1 MAFLQEEEMKRHS
14 RAIPGA
20 LVGWLFLA
28 LSATAAG
35 AQKSA
40 NAPITGAVAEA
51 ELYSREPVQVR
62 SGGAILA
69 GSLLLPDGAG
79 THPAALLIPG
89 AAGSTNLP
97 GVAEH
102 LAEQGIA
109 VLDLNKRGVG
119 GSTGRWDRQGFRGRA
134 DDVIAGL
141 EFLRSHPDV
150 DPLRIGLVGH
160 SQGGWIAQMVA
171 AEREDVAFLVLLAG
185 PGQTVRDQILAE
197 ARIYGERRS
206 LPEAQVEKQVASLRR
221 QLGLA
226 RTGAPLCRA
235 LRAHYICHIIDFDP
249 TPYLERIQVPVLA
262 LFAELDPMVPPEPN
276 VELVRSALERAGN
289 ADVTL
294 HVFPR
299 TNHDFWEA
307 RTGLWDEYPELE
319 RVYVA
324 GFLDRISTWIVERGG
339 CSHGPASSSRYEPE
353 DSLAEVPHPS
363 EERGRA
369 AKGRHTLLP
378 LPALFYTPDTGWAG
392 GASVLHSYRSD
403 PDDPSRWPTTGELSL
418 IYTQNEQVL
427 ASAVVDHSTRGN
439 RWRMSASATH
449 VLFPDA
455 FYGIGSDLPA
465 HAREAYTSRSSALML
480 GVRRRVGPGLFLGG
494 GYSLSRFS
502 VLDVEADGAL
512 AGAQIRGSG
521 GGTVSSLGLG
531 VTLDTRDHWSAPAR
545 GTYLDLRF
553 RRAARL
559 VGSDFDYG
567 SHSLDFRRYITVG
580 CRPVVAL
587 QAYGG
592 TTTGD
597 VPFQMLPR
605 MGGSH
610 LMRGYNPNRFRD
622 RSLLAAQAEV
632 RAPLG
637 WRLGAVG
644 FAGAGNVAPSL
655 PRLAEVRPQV
665 SYGAGV
671 RLLVRSKER
680 LNLRADYAFAQD
692 GRRLYLGIGEAF

>member
-1 MAFLQEEEMKRHS
+1 METDS
-14 RAIPGA
+14 RTAYRS
-20 LVGWLFLA
+20 LA
-28 LSATAAG
+28 GSLMVMLAAAAAG
-35 AQKSA
+35 AQESS
-40 NAPITGAVAEA
+40 NATIAGAGAEVEA
-51 ELYSREPVQVR
+51 YSREAVRVR

-69 GSLLLPDGAG
+69 GSLLVPDGG
-79 THPAALLIPG
+79 GPHPAALLIPG

-109 VLDLNKRGVG
+109 VLDLDKRGVG
-119 GSTGRWDRQGFRGRA
+119 GSTGRWDRQSFRGRA

-141 EFLRSHPDV
+141 EFLRSRPDI
-150 DPLRIGLVGH
+150 DPFGIGLVGH

-171 AEREDVAFLVLLAG
+171 AKREDVAFLVLLAG
-185 PGQTVRDQILAE
+185 PGQTVRDQILTE
-197 ARIYGERRS
+197 ARIYGERRG
-206 LPEAQVEKQVASLRR
+206 LPEAQVERQVASLRR

-235 LRAHYICHIIDFDP
+235 LRAHYICHVIDFDP
-249 TPYLERIQVPVLA
+249 TPYLDRIQVPVLA
-262 LFAELDPMVPPEPN
+262 LFGELDPMVPPEPN
-276 VELVRSALERAGN
+276 VELVRGALERAGN

-294 HVFPR
+294 HVLPA
-299 TNHDFWEA
+299 TNHDFWPA

-324 GFLDRISTWIVERGG
+324 GFLDRIGTWITERVGCAQRHPGSCQREGEHLAAGAPDPGAERGG
-339 CSHGPASSSRYEPE
+339 S
-353 DSLAEVPHPS
+353 
-363 EERGRA
+363 
-369 AKGRHTLLP
+369 AKGRHTLFP

-392 GASVLHSYRSD
+392 GGSLLHSYRSD

-418 IYTQNEQVL
+418 IYTQNEQVI
-427 ASAVVDHSTRGN
+427 ASASVDHSTRGN
-439 RWRMSASATH
+439 QWRMSASATH
-449 VLFPDA
+449 VLFPDV

-465 HAREAYTSRSSALML
+465 HEREAYTSRSSALMV
-480 GVRRRVGPGLFLGG
+480 GVRRKVGPGLFLGG
-494 GYSLSRFS
+494 GYSLNRFS
-502 VLDVEADGAL
+502 VLDVQADGLL
-512 AGAQIRGSG
+512 AGTQIRGGG
-521 GGTVSSLGLG
+521 GGTVSSVGLG

-545 GTYLDLRF
+545 GTYMDLRF
-553 RRAARL
+553 RRADRL

-567 SHSLDFRRYITVG
+567 SHSLDVRRYIGVG
-580 CRPVVAL
+580 HRPVVAV

-592 TTTGD
+592 TTTGE

-610 LMRGYNPNRFRD
+610 LMRGYTPSRFRD
-622 RSLLAAQAEV
+622 RSLVGAQAEV

-655 PRLAEVRPQV
+655 PQLAEARPQI

-680 LNLRADYAFAQD
+680 LNLRADYAFAQG
-692 GRRLYLGIGEAF
+692 GRQLYLGIGEAF